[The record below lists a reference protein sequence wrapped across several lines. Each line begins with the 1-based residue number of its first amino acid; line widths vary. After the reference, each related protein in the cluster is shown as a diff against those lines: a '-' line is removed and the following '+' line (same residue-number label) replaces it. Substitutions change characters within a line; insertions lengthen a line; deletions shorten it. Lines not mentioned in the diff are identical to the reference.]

1 MRPHIRM
8 GHARTQRV
16 CARIISKFK
25 NASDS
30 DTRLGTMKTSYEPK
44 RSSAYSE
51 DLRWRMVWQREA
63 LGHTYEQI
71 SKNLGVDSS
80 TVQRTVAL
88 LNATGSVQKHAYPK
102 ERAFRKLT
110 PIAQLFILNLVLEKP
125 GIYLHE
131 IQRELEASL
140 LLDISVY
147 ILA

>member
-1 MRPHIRM
+1 
-8 GHARTQRV
+8 
-16 CARIISKFK
+16 
-25 NASDS
+25 
-30 DTRLGTMKTSYEPK
+30 
-44 RSSAYSE
+44 
-51 DLRWRMVWQREA
+51 MVWQWEA

-88 LNATGSVQKHAYPK
+88 FNATGSVQKHAYPK

-110 PIAQLFILNLVLEKP
+110 PITQLFILNLVLEKP

-140 LLDISVY
+140 LLDIS
-147 ILA
+147 LSTLCTLEWFHT